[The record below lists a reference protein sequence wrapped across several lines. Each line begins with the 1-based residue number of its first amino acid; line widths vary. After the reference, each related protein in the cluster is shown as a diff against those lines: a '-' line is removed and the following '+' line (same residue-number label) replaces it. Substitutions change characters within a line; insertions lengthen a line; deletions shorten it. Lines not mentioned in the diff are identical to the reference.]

1 MATPLN
7 VFKTVT
13 KDITTSNEVVYTAP
27 TGVTAIVLM
36 AQVSNVTTGTADVTF
51 AHYDTDTTTETELVK
66 ELDIPANDATSVT
79 TGKLVIEEGDSVKV
93 QASANSA
100 LKLTMSILESLNA

>member
-13 KDITTSNEVVYTAP
+13 KDVTTSNEVVYTAP
-27 TGVTAIVLM
+27 ADNTGIVLM
-36 AQVSNVTTGTADVTF
+36 AQVANITGTAAWVTF
-51 AHYDTDTTTETELVK
+51 SHYDTDTTTETELVK
-66 ELDIPANDATSVT
+66 QLDIPGNDATSVI
-79 TGKLVIEEGDSVKV
+79 TGKLVLEEGNSIKV
-93 QASANSA
+93 QGSANTT